1 MSTVQPDSREE
12 RDSKHLAAVARRLQW
27 ADEPAEHE
35 GYADPVSWLHA
46 VEAAGGELP
55 HRYETKPH
63 PWQLV
68 VGANRSR
75 G

>member
-1 MSTVQPDSREE
+1 MTTVQPDSREE
-12 RDSKHLAAVARRLQW
+12 RASKHLAAVARGLQW

-35 GYADPVSWLHA
+35 GDFDAVGWLHA
-46 VEAAGGELP
+46 VKPAGDELP

-63 PWQLV
+63 PWQLA
-68 VGANRSR
+68 VGADRSR